1 MGGMEAIVL
10 GGGEEAWARKYGV
23 RSKAL
28 VPYRGKPLAAW
39 VLSALA
45 EAGLSAIYVGEN
57 PGLAP
62 APRLTLPDRGS
73 LLENLEAALAHAE
86 GRVLVATAD
95 LPHLTPE
102 AVRFVLERAPQA
114 ALVYPIVPKEAVE
127 ARFPHT
133 RRTYARLREGVFTG
147 GNLLLLEKTLFYRA
161 LPLAKQAVALRKK
174 PLALARLIGWDIL
187 LKLLLGR
194 LSLGELE
201 ARASR
206 ILGVEARALLTPY
219 PEVGVDVD
227 REEELVS

>member
-1 MGGMEAIVL
+1 MEAIVL